1 MENLTIGELLGYIGL
16 VIGAYELISKGI
28 SILGKPLDKIK
39 DMHNKDMKTLKEHI
53 DELQDNKANRKDVE
67 AIEKQLNLTL
77 KIQLGLLEHAITG
90 NHINNLEELKKEAQ
104 EFLINN

>member
-39 DMHNKDMKTLKEHI
+39 DMHNKDMKTLKEQI
-53 DELQDNKANRKDVE
+53 DDLQDKKVDKIDFERL
-67 AIEKQLNLTL
+67 EKQANLTL
-77 KIQLGLLEHAITG
+77 KIQLNLLEHAISG
-90 NHINNLEELKKEAQ
+90 NHLNNLDELKKEAQ